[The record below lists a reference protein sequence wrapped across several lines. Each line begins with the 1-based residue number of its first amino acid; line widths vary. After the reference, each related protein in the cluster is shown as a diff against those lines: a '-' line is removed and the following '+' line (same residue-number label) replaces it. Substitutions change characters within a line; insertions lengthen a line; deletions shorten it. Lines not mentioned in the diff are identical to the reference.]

1 MEAISS
7 KKRKFEKMSSNKT
20 TVNTQLLQHIYQ
32 TNSVILS
39 EISKLSERINKLD
52 DYINN
57 EDQYIK
63 QIDSKDKEI
72 RILKRKLEQKNEKYD
87 YFA

>member
-7 KKRKFEKMSSNKT
+7 KKRKFDKMSSNKT

-32 TNSVILS
+32 TNSIILS
-39 EISKLSERINKLD
+39 EISKLNERINKLD

-57 EDQYIK
+57 EDELSNKIQS
-63 QIDSKDKEI
+63 QEREI
-72 RILKRKLEQKNEKYD
+72 RILKRKLEDKNQKYD